1 MLRRLTGIAV
11 LVVVASATSVPGFSP
26 RDLIH
31 NSTAIVI
38 GKVEYVSST
47 PTEGMFAGSPVPAKE
62 YLARI
67 NVDRVV
73 KGGPDL
79 LRLLNLHFTVLLPT
93 WGSAGYASPPDGRYM
108 MLFLKPD
115 ELPNT
120 YTFASPYYPGVFA
133 STSPAPSAE
142 SESNSGSEEQ
152 IFHNVLEEMGRF
164 VDSSG
169 EDGSERARQLL
180 RLAFVKDSIVHE
192 IAAKVVRDSNP
203 DLRGQALFTLL
214 RLKDRA
220 YLPTAQEEIIH
231 GANGSRS
238 DVQVGNLILAIT
250 QEFPASDSIEVLMV
264 AAKTRNLELRRTV
277 AYAARSTQ
285 SPLTIPILLPL
296 VDDPDDEVAWNAMHS
311 LGQIT
316 NHMNWRPISKE
327 PEEWQRCLNLW
338 HSFAASYAP
347 VTSPQ

>member
-1 MLRRLTGIAV
+1 MSRRLTGIAL
-11 LVVVASATSVPGFSP
+11 LVAVASATPVPGFSP
-26 RDLIH
+26 RDLVH

-47 PTEGMFAGSPVPAKE
+47 PTEGVFAGSPVPAKE
-62 YLARI
+62 YLARV

-79 LRLLNLHFTVLLPT
+79 LRALNVHWTVLLPSGGT
-93 WGSAGYASPPDGRYM
+93 AGYTSPPDGRYM

-133 STSPAPSAE
+133 SPSGGAATE
-142 SESNSGSEEQ
+142 PIGGSEEQ
-152 IFHNVLEEMGRF
+152 IFHKVLEEMGRF
-164 VDSSG
+164 IDSSDEYG
-169 EDGSERARQLL
+169 PERTRQL
-180 RLAFVKDSIVHE
+180 RQLAFVNDSTVHE

-203 DLRGQALFTLL
+203 DLRGQAMFTLL
-214 RLKDRA
+214 RLKDRT
-220 YLPTAQEEIIH
+220 YLPMAREEILH
-231 GANGSRS
+231 DANGSGS
-238 DVQVGNLILAIT
+238 DVHVGNLILAIT
-250 QEFPASDSIEVLMV
+250 QEFPASDSIDVLRV
-264 AAKTRNLELRRTV
+264 TAKAPNSALRRTV
-277 AYAARSTQ
+277 AYAARSTR

-311 LGQIT
+311 LGELT
-316 NHMNWRPISKE
+316 KHLNWRPTSKE

-338 HSFAASYAP
+338 HSFAAGYAP
-347 VTSPQ
+347 AVSPQ